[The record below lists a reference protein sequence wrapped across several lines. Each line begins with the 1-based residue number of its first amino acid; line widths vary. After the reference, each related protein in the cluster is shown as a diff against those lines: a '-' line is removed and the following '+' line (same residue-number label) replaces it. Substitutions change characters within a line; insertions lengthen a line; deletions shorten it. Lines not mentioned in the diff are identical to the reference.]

1 MEKRT
6 IPAMRPQDLIVL
18 LKLIQVQGSDWT
30 QVSLA
35 RELFMSQSEISAS
48 IARSTY
54 ARLIFD
60 KGQMVQRNAVLD
72 FIQHGLPY
80 VFPQQPG
87 SVQRGFPTAHSAAP
101 LSAEIMSDENYV
113 WPSVKGTARGH
124 SVLPLYP
131 SVVQIIATDT
141 ELYEQLALID
151 AVRVGRARER
161 NLAIEI
167 LKSRL
172 L

>member
-1 MEKRT
+1 
-6 IPAMRPQDLIVL
+6 MRPQDVLVL
-18 LKLIQVQGSDWT
+18 LKLAQVGDGART

-35 RELFMSQSEISAS
+35 RDLSMSQSEISAS
-48 IARSTY
+48 MARSFY
-54 ARLIFD
+54 ARLLFEQGNILRR
-60 KGQMVQRNAVLD
+60 QALID
-72 FIQHGLPY
+72 FIYYGLPY

-87 SVQRGFPTAHSAAP
+87 VVQRGFPTAHSAPP
-101 LSAEIMSDENYV
+101 LSAEIVSDENYV

-131 SVVQIIATDT
+131 SVVRIIQSDQG
-141 ELYEQLALID
+141 LYELLALVD

-161 NLAIEI
+161 NLAMDI
-167 LKSRL
+167 LKTRL

>member
-1 MEKRT
+1 
-6 IPAMRPQDLIVL
+6 MRPQDLIVL

-124 SVLPLYP
+124 SVFPLYP

-151 AVRVGRARER
+151 ADRVGRARER